1 MSPCTP
7 PPDRS
12 PPCVEHVWLLV
23 EVTFAEGSHS
33 EYVCTRC
40 DVLLLVPP
48 GGVHPQ
54 TV

>member
-1 MSPCTP
+1 MPGDDEP
-7 PPDRS
+7 PS
-12 PPCVEHVWLLV
+12 CVEHVWRLS
-23 EVTFAEGSHS
+23 EVTFADGSHS

-48 GGVHPQ
+48 GAPHPQ